1 MGTIHDYT
9 DSVVRLVSEFMAV
22 CSVEQAISEADY
34 DAIRQRL
41 LNAIS

>member
-1 MGTIHDYT
+1 MGNIHDYT

-22 CSVEQAISEADY
+22 CSVDKAITESDF

-41 LNAIS
+41 LNAIG